1 LALLNAASDAF
12 VAAPTPAAAPSLRGS
27 NAAIAQAP
35 HDMIQGRR
43 SEFLCLKPDPLSLV
57 HCVAESI
64 GYSLVT
70 RETCQIL
77 ANSSHQAQT
86 ASSNALPAI
95 ACGGAVAAAAV
106 AAQRT
111 GGMRMFLICGLTW
124 THQLEELASSQQVFS
139 LIFSASVEVRGIYLS
154 NLSGRQSRTS
164 TLPTSVVQVK
174 ELPAF

>member
-1 LALLNAASDAF
+1 
-12 VAAPTPAAAPSLRGS
+12 
-27 NAAIAQAP
+27 
-35 HDMIQGRR
+35 M
-43 SEFLCLKPDPLSLV
+43 
-57 HCVAESI
+57 
-64 GYSLVT
+64 
-70 RETCQIL
+70 
-77 ANSSHQAQT
+77 
-86 ASSNALPAI
+86 
-95 ACGGAVAAAAV
+95 AAAAV